1 MKNTHLTQQKTKE
14 EETNASGMT
23 MNVKQLI
30 YSKGSAQWKT
40 TYSKICLLQS
50 LEWLLEKT
58 EIYLDYF
65 FSPF

>member
-1 MKNTHLTQQKTKE
+1 
-14 EETNASGMT
+14 MT
-23 MNVKQLI
+23 INVEQLI

-58 EIYLDYF
+58 EIYLESF
-65 FSPF
+65 FPSFQSENHRQSLSKSITKKKS